1 MEHPTTTTRPKPKL
15 YLPDTRP
22 KPITSLPVP
31 VTRSPVPMVGLGEI
45 HALIMHQPWL
55 ANPTQIIREPLGDL
69 ANKVSARWRHF
80 IAGYEGGTTLA
91 HCPTVTHRYYR
102 YLRKRGITLKRSMLH
117 ALFAFVLDHLG
128 TLNVGSAD
136 LPERIRDRLQMR
148 DALRGY
154 HKQRIKVAAV
164 RHRTRFDDNRWETRR
179 R

>member
-1 MEHPTTTTRPKPKL
+1 M
-15 YLPDTRP
+15 
-22 KPITSLPVP
+22 
-31 VTRSPVPMVGLGEI
+31 SPW
-45 HALIMHQPWL
+45 AS
-55 ANPTQIIREPLGDL
+55 DL
-69 ANKVSARWRHF
+69 ANKVSARWRDF

-117 ALFAFVLDHLG
+117 ALFPFVLDHLG

-136 LPERIRDRLQMR
+136 LPKRIRDRLQMR

-164 RHRTRFDDNRWETRR
+164 RHRTRFDDNRWEWIVTRLDR
-179 R
+179 AYAWILREELGETHH